1 MLQLLIIAIIVGAV
15 CYVVRLL
22 PIEET
27 FKTIVVVIAVVVSLS
42 TRSSSSHRLPGCT
55 R

>member
-1 MLQLLIIAIIVGAV
+1 MLQLLIIAIIVGAI

-27 FKTIVVVIAVVVSLS
+27 FKTIVVVIAVVVFAIYAIKLLAPIAGL
-42 TRSSSSHRLPGCT
+42 H
-55 R
+55 